1 MGSSTAK
8 PNSNSPNK
16 ISKELAIRNRLG
28 LHARPSALFVKTA
41 NRFRSEIWVE
51 KDGVRVN
58 GKSIMGLMI
67 LAAGEGSKLLVS
79 CEGADAELALLEIET
94 IMLRKFDED

>member
-1 MGSSTAK
+1 
-8 PNSNSPNK
+8 
-16 ISKELAIRNRLG
+16 
-28 LHARPSALFVKTA
+28 
-41 NRFRSEIWVE
+41 
-51 KDGVRVN
+51 
-58 GKSIMGLMI
+58 MGLMI

>member
-1 MGSSTAK
+1 MGSSATK
-8 PNSNSPNK
+8 PNSNPPIK

-41 NRFRSEIWVE
+41 NRFRAEIWVE